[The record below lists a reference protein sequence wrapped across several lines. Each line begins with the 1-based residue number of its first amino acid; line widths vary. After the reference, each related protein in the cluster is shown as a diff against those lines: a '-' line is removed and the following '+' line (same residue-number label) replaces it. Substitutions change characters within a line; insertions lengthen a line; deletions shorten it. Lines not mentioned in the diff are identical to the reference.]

1 MHSVMF
7 IFKRQN
13 HLTLEEFYEH
23 YEHVHGPIARR
34 LKGLIE
40 YRQHPTRKP
49 GVGDGAYMSKEAPYD
64 AASVY
69 TFESPEAA
77 EKAWISDV
85 GKELDIDTYKL
96 MDTKTMISLPIAIRE
111 VISHSNKFFL

>member
-7 IFKRQN
+7 IFKRQP

-23 YEHVHGPIARR
+23 YEHIHGPLARQ
-34 LKGLIE
+34 LEGLIE

-49 GVGDGAYMSKEAPYD
+49 GVGDGAYMPEILPYD

-77 EKAWISDV
+77 EKAWTSEV
-85 GKELDIDTYKL
+85 GKELDLDTHKL
-96 MDTKTMISLPIAIRE
+96 MDTKTMISLPITIRE
-111 VISHSNKFFL
+111 VIKRNSKLSL

>member
-7 IFKRQN
+7 IFKRQS
-13 HLTLEEFYEH
+13 HLTLEEFYDH
-23 YEHVHGPIARR
+23 YEHIHGPLARR
-34 LKGLIE
+34 LEGLVE

-49 GVGDGAYMSKEAPYD
+49 GLGDGAYIPEKAPYD

-77 EKAWISDV
+77 EMAWISDV
-85 GKELDIDTYKL
+85 GKELDLDTHKL
-96 MDTKTMISLPIAIRE
+96 MDTKTMISLPITIRE
-111 VISHSNKFFL
+111 VIKHNSKLSL